1 MALVLATALALAL
14 SLAAVQCSIRAVQYT
29 CSAVYVQCSAAQ
41 RSCLVQ
47 GWAWA
52 GLGWAGPDRAMRRE
66 RQARE
71 ETGRDG
77 IVDGRSRR
85 TRAAGSSDDARDDAQ
100 PCATHQFASH
110 PVKSRR
116 RRTGFPHQGP
126 PALASG
132 CTSVPRL
139 RPAVQPPAVATIWET
154 IREELCLL
162 FLGLTRLG

>member
-1 MALVLATALALAL
+1 MDKEDRDYLTHLTDSGWRGMGMCHGVGVSDGAGAG
-14 SLAAVQCSIRAVQYT
+14 AVAVAGGSTVQYT
-29 CSAVYVQCSAAQ
+29 CSAAQ

-47 GWAWA
+47 
-52 GLGWAGPDRAMRRE
+52 

-110 PVKSRR
+110 PIKSRR

-139 RPAVQPPAVATIWET
+139 RPAVQPPAIATIWET

-162 FLGLTRLG
+162 FWGLQGWDKAA

>member
-1 MALVLATALALAL
+1 MALVLATALALALAL
-14 SLAAVQCSIRAVQYT
+14 SLAAVQCSAVR
-29 CSAVYVQCSAAQ
+29 AAQ
-41 RSCLVQ
+41 RSAV
-47 GWAWA
+47 AWYRA
-52 GLGWAGPDRAMRRE
+52 GLGLDWTGLDRAMRRE

-85 TRAAGSSDDARDDAQ
+85 TRAAGPSDDARDDAQ

-110 PVKSRR
+110 PIKSRR

-139 RPAVQPPAVATIWET
+139 RPAVQPPAVATK
-154 IREELCLL
+154 
-162 FLGLTRLG
+162 LGNY